1 MEQAQSNPVARRFE
15 NLTNLFYLMVG
26 LPLVAFIWVYL
37 NLKQLQ
43 PLGYFADPSV
53 RIYLHIALLALALAL
68 GLLAFLQYRKRFD
81 GLEPSRQESAD
92 GNVNERDADKDG
104 LHHKDAPRWNSLN
117 GDSQNRDSRKDV
129 PRLSPQLNR
138 KFEVFRTASMQKYLL
153 LTASTVLVVL
163 GYYLSA
169 EEYYGAFYG
178 ILIVIFSV
186 HRPTPERF
194 MRDMR
199 LKKEERQALREA
211 LNHGRRLPQKE
222 EK

>member
-1 MEQAQSNPVARRFE
+1 MEQPQSNPVARRFE
-15 NLTNLFYLMVG
+15 DLTNLFYLMVG

-43 PLGYFADPSV
+43 PLGYFADPSL

-81 GLEPSRQESAD
+81 GLEPDREEPAGADFLVRDSSSHSA
-92 GNVNERDADKDG
+92 
-104 LHHKDAPRWNSLN
+104 HN
-117 GDSQNRDSRKDV
+117 GDSRSGDSRSVDSPDEA
-129 PRLSPQLNR
+129 PRLSPQIIR
-138 KFEVFRTASMQKYLL
+138 KFELFRAASMQKYLL

-194 MRDMR
+194 IRDMR
-199 LKKEERQALREA
+199 LNKEDRRALREA